1 MKPAQVGVSWNIKGW
16 LKYWYIRARA
26 YAAVAYVF
34 LFVLYLFMKFLEAA
48 AISQYTAKELLWSNR
63 NQASVYIPKR
73 NKSEDV
79 DYVQRMRGQEIT
91 ISC

>member
-1 MKPAQVGVSWNIKGW
+1 
-16 LKYWYIRARA
+16 
-26 YAAVAYVF
+26 
-34 LFVLYLFMKFLEAA
+34 MKFLEAA

-63 NQASVYIPKR
+63 KQASVYIPKR